1 MAPSKPAA
9 YQKHQYF
16 QGSFRIPSMY
26 RQMLP
31 WQSPIIAHTRR
42 RIPAINDATSHGSWT
57 KKRVRH
63 CGFSV
68 NKCLSTWQVFT
79 RLYTANSVR
88 LTRLN
93 QDAKRPPI
101 EGCLLLADWHNLH
114 PSCPEARLP
123 YWPSSHTIVFWSFRI
138 SLLSDYSVSPKT
150 VSFVTMSLPSSQWI
164 KTESPAR
171 RRLSAI
177 IGCFHYSQC
186 PEFFSPVCHQ
196 HDLLHRL
203 VDRWLNREILTWRKK
218 AGLSSA
224 LPISATD

>member
-1 MAPSKPAA
+1 MLFLKSFFLLIAA
-9 YQKHQYF
+9 YSANYVNIIRLRMSKINRIWIPGFHIRIDQYF
-16 QGSFRIPSMY
+16 FRKRTPDPSLNIL
-26 RQMLP
+26 LP
-31 WQSPIIAHTRR
+31 
-42 RIPAINDATSHGSWT
+42 RISQ
-57 KKRVRH
+57 KRVRH

-164 KTESPAR
+164 KTESPATNPR
-171 RRLSAI
+171 SCNHNPRIRS
-177 IGCFHYSQC
+177 IGADC
-186 PEFFSPVCHQ
+186 
-196 HDLLHRL
+196 LL
-203 VDRWLNREILTWRKK
+203 
-218 AGLSSA
+218 
-224 LPISATD
+224 